1 MIVII
6 SDDITGAAEIAGM
19 ADAYGL
25 STVLTTG
32 EQCPSDNKAE
42 VVVFA
47 ADTRSMS
54 EEEACNT
61 IRRIATPLKEI
72 EGVRVFKKIDSVLR
86 GHVIAEMQALM
97 DTLQCPRAL
106 LVPQNPSKQRIIRQG
121 EYLIENTPLH
131 QTPFRND
138 PEYPAATAQVEELLQ
153 HRAQMLQVEEVIPAA
168 GICVANAEDMEQVAR
183 QTAKCT
189 GVENMQPAEIGGI
202 LIGGAADAFD
212 AWLRQ
217 WRPDLKHAEKPTAL
231 PPVREVNRALIVCG
245 STQSKSIVQ
254 LPYLRA
260 IDATEVM
267 MPEEV
272 FHGRENGVWFRIL
285 QEEYEQSPV
294 LVVGIGDYGNYGAA
308 YALRLKDLMAQAV
321 QALVIQHPPQ
331 LLLIEGG
338 ATAFAIL
345 SKLRW
350 NTFTVAGQYAPGVVG
365 IRHGSIHIILK
376 PGSYPWGAIFGSPR

>member
-6 SDDITGAAEIAGM
+6 SDDITGAAEIAGI
-19 ADAYGL
+19 AHGYGL
-25 STVLTTG
+25 TTILTTG
-32 EQCPSDNKAE
+32 EQCLKTSNAE

-54 EEEACNT
+54 EEEACDT
-61 IRRIATPLKEI
+61 MRRIATPLKEM
-72 EGVRVFKKIDSVLR
+72 EELYVFKKIDSVLR
-86 GHVIAEMQALM
+86 GHVTAEMQALM

-106 LVPQNPSKQRIIRQG
+106 LVPQNPSKQRIIRNG
-121 EYLIENTPLH
+121 EYLIENIPLH
-131 QTPFRND
+131 QTPFRDD
-138 PEYPAATAQVEELLQ
+138 PEYPASTSQVEELLQ
-153 HRAQMLQVEEVIPAA
+153 HRAQVLQVAEVLPAA
-168 GICVANAEDMEQVAR
+168 GICVANAESIEQVAA

-189 GVENMQPAEIGGI
+189 SMGATLPTGMGGI
-202 LIGGAADAFD
+202 LIGGAADAFGT
-212 AWLRQ
+212 WLKQ
-217 WRPDLKHAEKPTAL
+217 LYPDIENREKPSAL
-231 PPVREVNRALIVCG
+231 PPVTEVNRALIVCG

-267 MPEEV
+267 MPEDV
-272 FHGRENGVWFRIL
+272 FHGSDEQMWFRLL

-294 LVVGIGDYGNYGAA
+294 MVMGIGDYGNFGAA
-308 YALRLKDLMAQAV
+308 YALRLKEVMAQAV
-321 QALVIQHPPQ
+321 HALIMQHPPQ

-350 NTFTVAGQYAPGVVG
+350 STFSVEGQYAPGVVG
-365 IRHGSIHIILK
+365 IRHGNIHIILK
-376 PGSYPWGAIFGSPR
+376 PGSYPWGAIFGRYK

>member
-19 ADAYGL
+19 AHAYGL

-153 HRAQMLQVEEVIPAA
+153 HRAQMLQVEEAIPAA

-189 GVENMQPAEIGGI
+189 GVENMQPAETGSI

-245 STQSKSIVQ
+245 STQSKSIVPM
-254 LPYLRA
+254 PYLRA

-272 FHGRENGVWFRIL
+272 FHGR
-285 QEEYEQSPV
+285 
-294 LVVGIGDYGNYGAA
+294 
-308 YALRLKDLMAQAV
+308 
-321 QALVIQHPPQ
+321 
-331 LLLIEGG
+331 
-338 ATAFAIL
+338 
-345 SKLRW
+345 
-350 NTFTVAGQYAPGVVG
+350 
-365 IRHGSIHIILK
+365 
-376 PGSYPWGAIFGSPR
+376 

>member
-19 ADAYGL
+19 AHAYGL

-61 IRRIATPLKEI
+61 IRRIAAPLKEI

-121 EYLIENTPLH
+121 EYLIENMPLH

-153 HRAQMLQVEEVIPAA
+153 HRAQMLQVEEAIPAA

-189 GVENMQPAEIGGI
+189 GVENMQPAETGSI

>member
-6 SDDITGAAEIAGM
+6 SDDITGAAEIAGI
-19 ADAYGL
+19 AHGYGL

-32 EQCPSDNKAE
+32 EQCPANGNAE

-54 EEEACNT
+54 EEEACDT
-61 IRRIATPLKEI
+61 MRRIATPLKGM
-72 EGVRVFKKIDSVLR
+72 EGLCVFKKIDSVLR

-106 LVPQNPSKQRIIRQG
+106 LVPQNPSKQRIISQG
-121 EYLIENTPLH
+121 EYLIENQPLDH
-131 QTPFRND
+131 TPFRDD
-138 PEYPAATAQVEELLQ
+138 PEYPALTARVDELLQ
-153 HRAQMLQVEEVIPAA
+153 HRAQVLQVDEMIPAA
-168 GICVANAEDMEQVAR
+168 GICVANAENMEQVAR
-183 QTAKCT
+183 QTAKCVGAENCQPT
-189 GVENMQPAEIGGI
+189 GMGGI
-202 LIGGAADAFD
+202 LIGGAADAFGT
-212 AWLRQ
+212 WLKQ
-217 WRPDLKHAEKPTAL
+217 WHPDIENREKPSAL
-231 PPVREVNRALIVCG
+231 PPVKEVNRALIVCG

-272 FHGRENGVWFRIL
+272 FHGGDAQMWNRLL

-294 LVVGIGDYGNYGAA
+294 MVMGIGDYGNFGAA
-308 YALRLKDLMAQAV
+308 YALRLKQVMAQAV
-321 QALVIQHPPQ
+321 LALVVQHPPQ

-350 NTFTVAGQYAPGVVG
+350 STFSVEGQYAPGVVG
-365 IRHGSIHIILK
+365 IRHGGIHIILK
-376 PGSYPWGAIFGSPR
+376 PGSYPWGAIFGGYR

>member
-19 ADAYGL
+19 AHAYGL

-131 QTPFRND
+131 QTPFCND

-153 HRAQMLQVEEVIPAA
+153 HRAQMLQVEEAIPAA

-189 GVENMQPAEIGGI
+189 GVENMQPAETGRI